1 MDPAIPTFSTSLLE
15 PLIAMHIA
23 PLIHHSTWKHSSWP
37 THFHWHPA
45 EFFEKACGYLP
56 GGGGRS
62 LSLVMVPIPGPT
74 RPSTMIFTEYLFR
87 REGSGYYFDSC
98 VMSLASLG
106 LKVDTPESTRLD
118 IRG

>member
-1 MDPAIPTFSTSLLE
+1 
-15 PLIAMHIA
+15 
-23 PLIHHSTWKHSSWP
+23 
-37 THFHWHPA
+37 
-45 EFFEKACGYLP
+45 
-56 GGGGRS
+56 
-62 LSLVMVPIPGPT
+62 
-74 RPSTMIFTEYLFR
+74 MIFTEYLFR